1 MKAKQL
7 ALSVSHEA
15 GEAQGCQP
23 ARLPL
28 APAANNLC
36 LQPLNI
42 PQGDTPSSVSRKCWK
57 SAAIAGF
64 HFMLFTFSYFAL
76 RAPQTILLLVVVVP
90 FVILY
95 LLEYPLIYCAVSYA
109 MVREKR
115 R

>member
-15 GEAQGCQP
+15 GEVQGCQP
-23 ARLPL
+23 AAILRP
-28 APAANNLC
+28 
-36 LQPLNI
+36 QPLNI
-42 PQGDTPSSVSRKCWK
+42 PRGDIPSSVSRKCWK

-76 RAPQTILLLVVVVP
+76 RAPQTILLLVVVVVVP

-95 LLEYPLIYCAVSYA
+95 L
-109 MVREKR
+109 
-115 R
+115 

>member
-15 GEAQGCQP
+15 GEEQGCQP
-23 ARLPL
+23 GSQASPR
-28 APAANNLC
+28 PATILRP
-36 LQPLNI
+36 QPLNI
-42 PQGDTPSSVSRKCWK
+42 PRGDIPSSVSRKCWK

-76 RAPQTILLLVVVVP
+76 RAPQTILLLVVVVS

-95 LLEYPLIYCAVSYA
+95 L
-109 MVREKR
+109 
-115 R
+115 